1 MMPRRLA
8 RLAAIALVVG
18 GSFIGAGVAAAQPAQ
33 QPSAAAVSM
42 AKEIMD
48 AKGSFTMFEPLVPGV
63 IETAKNVFLQQS
75 PNLQKDLNEVAATLR
90 AQLAPRTSELKDEI
104 GKLYAARFTEG
115 ELKEAPDLLQ
125 IAARQKGVAGR
136 TAVRGSVARTRA
148 GMGQQAVRGSHG
160 KNARRDEE
168 EGS

>member
-1 MMPRRLA
+1 MAATSSWTLRLSAFLIRDLLASSSRRLPAWSNMVFSSDLQKSLFLRGRKASALSSGLDVPGSRRSFLMMPRRLA

-63 IETAKNVFLQQS
+63 IETA
-75 PNLQKDLNEVAATLR
+75 
-90 AQLAPRTSELKDEI
+90 
-104 GKLYAARFTEG
+104 
-115 ELKEAPDLLQ
+115 
-125 IAARQKGVAGR
+125 
-136 TAVRGSVARTRA
+136 
-148 GMGQQAVRGSHG
+148 
-160 KNARRDEE
+160 
-168 EGS
+168 